1 MASMDGNAAIVT
13 GAAWAVVKDVT
24 AKQLRTRAAAA
35 FAVACAVSV
44 AAPASAAA
52 GVAAGKAS
60 TAAVSGAVLPTST
73 SWPTPQ
79 IGMTL
84 AYPAYTPEAKPSLLL
99 TLNGGHNWLRLPPPP
114 MPFPTDQNLPQLAFG
129 DGVIAVTNGTQ
140 VQSSHDAG
148 AHWSQ
153 VHLSG
158 VSSTGGTRLFT
169 GDLTIT
175 RGRMLALVTQFKGT
189 QGVAAVYAGA
199 ASGTRMTPVPGLAEA
214 GGEVY
219 GSISAAGGLQA
230 ALGSDYQNERYWY
243 ARSGSTFTAAQLP
256 CPATRVPLLGGVR
269 DGTPVALCAE
279 SPSTVAPGETLAQ
292 VYTAPRLG
300 GRFSASGKD
309 TPVPN
314 PQRFAAASGRDMAL
328 AAAPG
333 LGATF
338 NAGGSWVPV
347 VKTPAGSFWNSLAFV
362 SPTVGVAVGS
372 TITQSSQ
379 LVSHVYRTTNAGRR
393 WTALTLP

>member
-1 MASMDGNAAIVT
+1 MKNMAT
-13 GAAWAVVKDVT
+13 
-24 AKQLRTRAAAA
+24 KQFPTCAAAAA
-35 FAVACAVSV
+35 FAVASAVGV
-44 AAPASAAA
+44 ATPASAAA

-60 TAAVSGAVLPTST
+60 TAAVSAAVLPTST

-84 AYPAYTPEAKPSLLL
+84 AYPAYTPGTKPSLLL
-99 TLNGGHNWLRLPPPP
+99 TLNGGRNWLRLPPPP
-114 MPFPTDQNLPQLAFG
+114 MPFPADQNLPQLAFG
-129 DGVIAVTNGTQ
+129 DGVIAVTNGTG

-158 VSSTGGTRLFT
+158 VSSTGGTRLFI
-169 GDLTIT
+169 GDLTIA
-175 RGRMLALVTQFKGT
+175 RGRMLALITRFNGT
-189 QGVAAVYAGA
+189 RGVAAVYAGA
-199 ASGTRMTPVPGLAEA
+199 ASGTRMTPVPGLAET

-219 GSISAAGGLQA
+219 GSISTAGGLQA
-230 ALGSDYQNERYWY
+230 ALGSNYQNERYWY
-243 ARSGSTFTAAQLP
+243 ARTGSTFTAAPLP
-256 CPATRVPLLGGVR
+256 CPAARVPLLGGVR
-269 DGTPVALCAE
+269 DGMPVALCAE
-279 SPSTVAPGETLAQ
+279 SPSSVGPGETLAQ
-292 VYTAPRLG
+292 VYTAPHLG
-300 GRFSASGKD
+300 GRFGASGKD

-314 PQRFAAASGRDMAL
+314 PQGFAAASGHDMTL

-338 NAGGSWVPV
+338 NAGGRWIPV
-347 VKTPAGSFWNSLAFV
+347 VKTPGGTFWNSLAFV

-372 TITQSSQ
+372 TFTQSGQ
-379 LVSHVYRTTNAGRR
+379 QVSYVYRTTDAGHR